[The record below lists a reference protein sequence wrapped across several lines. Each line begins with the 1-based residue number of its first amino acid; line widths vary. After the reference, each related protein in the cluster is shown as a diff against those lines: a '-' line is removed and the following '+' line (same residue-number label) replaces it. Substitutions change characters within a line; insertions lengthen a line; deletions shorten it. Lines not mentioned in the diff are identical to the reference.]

1 MWDSVRRCVDA
12 FHPHRETGIV
22 VKENVSMRTL
32 GLVLILLPL
41 PLTFAPAQNSKPA
54 LKVEKDGF
62 PGGHATPEG
71 AACDLARA
79 FIRRDAALFKSTCIK
94 PFDGGENRKK
104 YEAFLTQTAQQ
115 INKEAAKT
123 TPSPNG
129 PKTIGKVFAARHLS
143 RNGPASYGYAVFG
156 FKDVEFVDVGVFLHN
171 DRRALNRTLVIQE
184 ADGKWYVD
192 PLPSASPLL
201 SEGLNDEA
209 ASTQD
214 FTEVYTIKK

>member
-1 MWDSVRRCVDA
+1 
-12 FHPHRETGIV
+12 
-22 VKENVSMRTL
+22 MRTL
-32 GLVLILLPL
+32 GLVLVFLPL
-41 PLTFAPAQNSKPA
+41 PLSIALAQNSKPG

-79 FIRRDAALFKSTCIK
+79 FIKHDATLFKSACIK
-94 PFDGGENRKK
+94 PFGGGENRKK
-104 YEAFLTQTAQQ
+104 YETFLTQTAQQ
-115 INKEAAKT
+115 IDKEARKT

-156 FKDVEFVDVGVFLHN
+156 FKDVEFVDVGVFLQN
-171 DRRALNRTLVIQE
+171 GKPALNRTLVIQD
-184 ADGKWYVD
+184 ADGKWYVY

-201 SEGLNDEA
+201 SEGLNDES